1 MAKANNSLSS
11 PIPVYN
17 EQLSKRLIKQA
28 QLHRQAVIQFARL
41 ATKNAVKAEM
51 RAQGIRLTLVFP
63 CDHHSQG
70 H

>member
-28 QLHRQAVIQFARL
+28 QLHRQAVIQL
-41 ATKNAVKAEM
+41 
-51 RAQGIRLTLVFP
+51 L
-63 CDHHSQG
+63 D
-70 H
+70 